1 MILKKPDHRHPG
13 TSLNLTTVKY
23 RYLLF
28 WHHRLSDFLETI
40 FGLTGRKKMCNHAR
54 GQMFDGKGVQLPIEA
69 GCTGQW
75 PSKTHSFSS
84 RAPCANIAEG

>member
-1 MILKKPDHRHPG
+1 
-13 TSLNLTTVKY
+13 
-23 RYLLF
+23 
-28 WHHRLSDFLETI
+28 
-40 FGLTGRKKMCNHAR
+40 MCNHAR